1 MTDKAYRAYLESRNL
16 TADGYTFM
24 EMLAVSVSREI
35 PDGSFAFVGTG
46 LPLLAAGLAQRTHAP
61 EMTIILEAGTEF
73 RSPTA

>member
-46 LPLLAAGLAQRTHAP
+46 CSEGRA
-61 EMTIILEAGTEF
+61 
-73 RSPTA
+73 